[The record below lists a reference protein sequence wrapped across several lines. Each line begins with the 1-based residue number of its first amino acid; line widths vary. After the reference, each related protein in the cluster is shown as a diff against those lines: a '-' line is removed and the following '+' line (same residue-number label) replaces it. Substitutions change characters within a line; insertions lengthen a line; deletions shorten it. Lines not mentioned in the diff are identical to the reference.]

1 MGRIIRYKGIT
12 IYYYPGDH
20 NPRHLHVYVGDE
32 EFTIS
37 LVDRLV
43 DGRALS
49 STIRL
54 VNLILDLNMDEI
66 IAEIEKGDR
75 GEKMSL
81 ITNLKV
87 K

>member
-1 MGRIIRYKGIT
+1 MGRIIRYNGIS

-37 LVDRLV
+37 LVDRLI
-43 DGRALS
+43 DGKALS
-49 STIRL
+49 STIKF
-54 VNLILDLNMDEI
+54 VNTILDLNMDKI
-66 IAEIEKGDR
+66 KQEIEKGDR
-75 GEKMSL
+75 GERMSL
-81 ITNLKV
+81 IENIKI

>member
-1 MGRIIRYKGIT
+1 MGRIIRFNGIS

-37 LVDRLV
+37 LVDRLI
-43 DGRALS
+43 DGKALS
-49 STIRL
+49 STIKL
-54 VNLILDLNMDEI
+54 VNTILDLNMDEI
-66 IAEIEKGDR
+66 NAEIEKGDN
-75 GEKMSL
+75 GERMSL
-81 ITNLKV
+81 IKNIKI

>member
-37 LVDRLV
+37 LVDRLI
-43 DGRALS
+43 DGKALS
-49 STIRL
+49 STIRI
-54 VNLILDLNMDEI
+54 VNTILDLNMDEI
-66 IAEIEKGDR
+66 VAEIEKGDR
-75 GEKMSL
+75 GERMSL